1 MEPPMSTN
9 FDNLNTGVLARIH
22 YHHINQPG
30 SPLQVEGIVKSNN
43 MDTIGPAESADS
55 HRGVDIQLAV
65 GTGVGDLA
73 TRVFI
78 PAGQL
83 IGYDVL

>member
-1 MEPPMSTN
+1 MNTN
-9 FDNLNTGVLARIH
+9 FDNLNTGVLARIY
-22 YHHINQPG
+22 YHPINQPG
-30 SPLQVEGIVKSNN
+30 SPAMAEGIVKANN

-78 PAGQL
+78 PASQL
-83 IGYDVL
+83 DGYDVL